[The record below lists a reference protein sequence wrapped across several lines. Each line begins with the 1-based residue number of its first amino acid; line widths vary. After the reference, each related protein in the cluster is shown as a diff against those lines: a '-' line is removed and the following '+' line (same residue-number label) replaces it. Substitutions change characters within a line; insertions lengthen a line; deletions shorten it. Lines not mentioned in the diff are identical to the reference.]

1 MMNNKP
7 LEFSKILDQVAMYA
21 HSSLA
26 TKRVLDLTAYKDLDE
41 LHDEI
46 KRTNE
51 AMDIARLLG
60 RLPIDAMDDISGAI
74 KLAKT
79 DAILSPEELYAIYH
93 VLDNVSH
100 LKSYFAS
107 YEGEIVALRDYATTL
122 EGDEHLKSEIE
133 RCILPDF
140 SIADDASAALLKIRK
155 SMRSLTS
162 SIRKTMESYL
172 KTSGDALSLDNLT
185 SRNDRLVL
193 AVKSDHRSEIK
204 GLVHAT
210 SASGQTFYIEPERV
224 VTMNNELNDLRA
236 DEQEEIRRILKTL
249 SRYVK
254 RIAISLSY
262 DLELVTVLDFIFAKA
277 EYGNFIDGMMPDV
290 VQNGNLS
297 LHQARHP
304 LIDPEKVV
312 ANDIILKQKVLMI
325 TGSNTGGKTVTLKTA
340 GLLSLMAEAGL
351 PVSAT
356 KATIPFFDEIY
367 VDMGDDQSIAES
379 LSTYSSHVKKQIQ
392 YLHLASKHSLV
403 LIDEI
408 GSGTDPQEGSALA
421 KAMIDAFIQKGC
433 TLIITTHYGSLKNY
447 GQAHDDIAL
456 ASVGFNIETMKPT
469 YKLKLDTIGSSYAFE
484 IAENLGMDE
493 AIIKK
498 ALAYQQEDENETE
511 RLAKKLAIKE
521 AELSEKEEYLTKTLA
536 QAQAD
541 KQSYEKK
548 LAGIER
554 QREATLEQAKKA
566 SNALLDDAKKMIDE
580 IVKEVREKDNIKD
593 HEVLNAKHML
603 DDLKHEKKQKVKVQ
617 NHTFVVGDHVKIDS
631 MNREGDISEVLKN
644 HQVTVL
650 VSGLAIKLKDT
661 DITFLHPKTKVQK
674 VKSGG
679 RPKMKKTGHYEV
691 NIIGMRYQEA
701 MDTVDKFIDDA
712 IVLGYPS
719 VRIVHGMGTGVL
731 RNGVRKMLKT
741 NKNVK
746 AFRDGGPNEG
756 GLGATVVDL
765 E

>member
-60 RLPIDAMDDISGAI
+60 RLPINAMDDISGAI

-566 SNALLDDAKKMIDE
+566 SNALLDDTKKMIDE

-603 DDLKHEKKQKVKVQ
+603 DDLKYEKKQKVKVQ

>member
-26 TKRVLDLTAYKDLDE
+26 TKRVLDLTAYKDLYE

-566 SNALLDDAKKMIDE
+566 SNALLDDTKKMIDE

>member
-60 RLPIDAMDDISGAI
+60 RLPINAMDDISGAI

-107 YEGEIVALRDYATTL
+107 YEGEIIALRDYVTTL

-511 RLAKKLAIKE
+511 RLAKKLVIKE

-548 LAGIER
+548 LAGIEK

-580 IVKEVREKDNIKD
+580 IIKEVREKDNIKD

-674 VKSGG
+674 VKSGS

-719 VRIVHGMGTGVL
+719 VRIIHGMGTGVL

>member
-1 MMNNKP
+1 MINNKP

-60 RLPIDAMDDISGAI
+60 RLPINAMDDISGAI

-100 LKSYFAS
+100 LKSYFAN
-107 YEGEIVALRDYATTL
+107 YEGEIIALRDYVTTL

-580 IVKEVREKDNIKD
+580 IIKEVREKDNIKD

>member
-1 MMNNKP
+1 MIDNKP
-7 LEFSKILDQVAMYA
+7 LEFSKILDQVALYA

-26 TKRVLDLTAYKDLDE
+26 TKRILDLNAYQDLDE

-46 KRTNE
+46 KRTHE
-51 AMDIARLLG
+51 AMDIARILG
-60 RLPIDAMDDISGAI
+60 RLPLNAMEDISNAI

-79 DAILSPEELYAIYH
+79 DAILSCEELYAIYH
-93 VLDNVSH
+93 VLDNVAH
-100 LKSYFAS
+100 LKSYFNS
-107 YEGEIVALRDYATTL
+107 YEGDIIALRDYVTTL
-122 EGDEHLKSEIE
+122 EGDEHLKSEID

-193 AVKSDHRSEIK
+193 AVKSDHRSEFK

-254 RIAISLSY
+254 RIATSLSY

-277 EYGNFIDGMMPDV
+277 EYGNFIDGIMPDV
-290 VQNGNLS
+290 VQKGNLS

-356 KATIPFFDEIY
+356 KASIPFFDEIY

-421 KAMIDAFIQKGC
+421 KAMIDAFIEKGC

-493 AIIKK
+493 AIIKR
-498 ALAYQQEDENETE
+498 ALAYQKEDETETE
-511 RLAKKLAIKE
+511 RLAKKLATKE
-521 AELSEKEEYLTKTLA
+521 AELNEKEDYLTNTLA
-536 QAQAD
+536 KAEAD
-541 KQSYEKK
+541 KNYYEKK

-554 QREATLEQAKKA
+554 QREAALAQAEKA

-661 DITFLHPKTKVQK
+661 EITFLHPKTKVQK

-691 NIIGMRYQEA
+691 NVIGMRYQEA

-731 RNGVRKMLKT
+731 RNGIRKMLKT

>member
-26 TKRVLDLTAYKDLDE
+26 TKRVLDLTAYKDLYE

-60 RLPIDAMDDISGAI
+60 RLPINAMDDISGAI

-107 YEGEIVALRDYATTL
+107 YEGEIVALRDYVTTL

-304 LIDPEKVV
+304 LINPEKVV

>member
-1 MMNNKP
+1 MINNKP

-60 RLPIDAMDDISGAI
+60 RLPINAMDDISGAI

-107 YEGEIVALRDYATTL
+107 YEGEIVALRDYVTTL

>member
-1 MMNNKP
+1 MINNKP

-60 RLPIDAMDDISGAI
+60 RLPINAMDDISGAI

-107 YEGEIVALRDYATTL
+107 YEGEIIALRDYVTTL

-566 SNALLDDAKKMIDE
+566 SNALLDDARKMIDE

-603 DDLKHEKKQKVKVQ
+603 DDLKYEKKQKVKVQ

>member
-1 MMNNKP
+1 MINNKP

-60 RLPIDAMDDISGAI
+60 RLPINAMDDISGAI

-107 YEGEIVALRDYATTL
+107 YEGEIIALRDYVTTL

-554 QREATLEQAKKA
+554 QREATLEQAKRA

>member
-60 RLPIDAMDDISGAI
+60 RLPINAMDDISGAI

-107 YEGEIVALRDYATTL
+107 YEGEIVALRDYVTTL

-548 LAGIER
+548 LAGIEK

-580 IVKEVREKDNIKD
+580 IIKEVREKDNIKD

>member
-1 MMNNKP
+1 MINNKP

-60 RLPIDAMDDISGAI
+60 RLPINAMDDISGAI

-107 YEGEIVALRDYATTL
+107 YEGEIIALRDYVTTL

-536 QAQAD
+536 QARAD

-548 LAGIER
+548 LAGIEK

-580 IVKEVREKDNIKD
+580 IIKEVREKDNIKD

-719 VRIVHGMGTGVL
+719 VRIIHGMGTGVL

>member
-1 MMNNKP
+1 MINNKP

-60 RLPIDAMDDISGAI
+60 RLPINAMDDISGAI

-107 YEGEIVALRDYATTL
+107 YEGEIIALRDYVTTL

-304 LIDPEKVV
+304 LINPEKVV

-456 ASVGFNIETMKPT
+456 ASVGFNIKTMKPT

-566 SNALLDDAKKMIDE
+566 SNALLDDTKKMIDE

>member
-26 TKRVLDLTAYKDLDE
+26 TKRVLDLTAYKDLYE

-60 RLPIDAMDDISGAI
+60 RLPINAMDDISGAI

-304 LIDPEKVV
+304 LINPEKVV

>member
-1 MMNNKP
+1 MINNKP

-60 RLPIDAMDDISGAI
+60 RLPINAMDDISGAI

-107 YEGEIVALRDYATTL
+107 YEGEIVALRDYVTTL

-312 ANDIILKQKVLMI
+312 ANDIIIKQKVLMI

-456 ASVGFNIETMKPT
+456 SSVGFNIETMKPT

>member
-1 MMNNKP
+1 MINNKP

-60 RLPIDAMDDISGAI
+60 RLPINAMDDISGAI

-107 YEGEIVALRDYATTL
+107 YEGEIIALRDYVTTL

-312 ANDIILKQKVLMI
+312 ANDIIIKQKVLMI

-493 AIIKK
+493 AIIKL
-498 ALAYQQEDENETE
+498 ALAYQPEDENETE

-719 VRIVHGMGTGVL
+719 VRIIHGMGTGVL

>member
-60 RLPIDAMDDISGAI
+60 RLPINAMDDISGAI

-548 LAGIER
+548 LAGIEK

-580 IVKEVREKDNIKD
+580 IIKEVREKDNIKD

-603 DDLKHEKKQKVKVQ
+603 DDLKYEKK
-617 NHTFVVGDHVKIDS
+617 
-631 MNREGDISEVLKN
+631 
-644 HQVTVL
+644 
-650 VSGLAIKLKDT
+650 
-661 DITFLHPKTKVQK
+661 
-674 VKSGG
+674 
-679 RPKMKKTGHYEV
+679 
-691 NIIGMRYQEA
+691 
-701 MDTVDKFIDDA
+701 
-712 IVLGYPS
+712 
-719 VRIVHGMGTGVL
+719 
-731 RNGVRKMLKT
+731 
-741 NKNVK
+741 
-746 AFRDGGPNEG
+746 
-756 GLGATVVDL
+756 
-765 E
+765 

>member
-60 RLPIDAMDDISGAI
+60 RLPINAMDDISGAI

-107 YEGEIVALRDYATTL
+107 YEGEIVALRDYVTTL

-277 EYGNFIDGMMPDV
+277 VYGNFIDGMMPDV

-521 AELSEKEEYLTKTLA
+521 AELSEKEEYLAKTLA

-554 QREATLEQAKKA
+554 QREATLEQAKRA

-603 DDLKHEKKQKVKVQ
+603 DDLKYEKKQKVKVQ
-617 NHTFVVGDHVKIDS
+617 NHTFIVGDHVKIDS

>member
-1 MMNNKP
+1 M
-7 LEFSKILDQVAMYA
+7 
-21 HSSLA
+21 
-26 TKRVLDLTAYKDLDE
+26 VL
-41 LHDEI
+41 
-46 KRTNE
+46 
-51 AMDIARLLG
+51 
-60 RLPIDAMDDISGAI
+60 
-74 KLAKT
+74 
-79 DAILSPEELYAIYH
+79 
-93 VLDNVSH
+93 
-100 LKSYFAS
+100 
-107 YEGEIVALRDYATTL
+107 
-122 EGDEHLKSEIE
+122 
-133 RCILPDF
+133 
-140 SIADDASAALLKIRK
+140 
-155 SMRSLTS
+155 
-162 SIRKTMESYL
+162 
-172 KTSGDALSLDNLT
+172 
-185 SRNDRLVL
+185 
-193 AVKSDHRSEIK
+193 
-204 GLVHAT
+204 
-210 SASGQTFYIEPERV
+210 
-224 VTMNNELNDLRA
+224 
-236 DEQEEIRRILKTL
+236 
-249 SRYVK
+249 
-254 RIAISLSY
+254 
-262 DLELVTVLDFIFAKA
+262 
-277 EYGNFIDGMMPDV
+277 DV

-312 ANDIILKQKVLMI
+312 ANDIIIKQKVLMI

-746 AFRDGGPNEG
+746 TFRDGGPNEG

>member
-60 RLPIDAMDDISGAI
+60 RLPINAMDDISGAI

-107 YEGEIVALRDYATTL
+107 YEGEIAALRDYVTTL

-133 RCILPDF
+133 SCILPDF

-521 AELSEKEEYLTKTLA
+521 AELSEKEDYLTKTLA

-566 SNALLDDAKKMIDE
+566 SNALLDDTKKMIDE

-603 DDLKHEKKQKVKVQ
+603 DDLKYEKKQKVKVQ

-719 VRIVHGMGTGVL
+719 VRVVHGMGTGVL

>member
-1 MMNNKP
+1 MIDNKP
-7 LEFSKILDQVAMYA
+7 LEFSKILDQVALYA

-26 TKRVLDLTAYKDLDE
+26 TKRILDLNAYQDLDE

-46 KRTNE
+46 KRTHE
-51 AMDIARLLG
+51 AMDIARILG
-60 RLPIDAMDDISGAI
+60 RLPLNAMEDISNAI

-79 DAILSPEELYAIYH
+79 DAILSCEELYAIYH
-93 VLDNVSH
+93 VLDNVAH
-100 LKSYFAS
+100 LKSYFNS
-107 YEGEIVALRDYATTL
+107 YEGDIIALRDYITTL

-193 AVKSDHRSEIK
+193 AVKSDHRSEFK

-254 RIAISLSY
+254 RIATSLSY
-262 DLELVTVLDFIFAKA
+262 DLELVKVLDFIFAKA
-277 EYGNFIDGMMPDV
+277 EYGNFIDGIMPDV
-290 VQNGNLS
+290 VQKGNLS

-356 KATIPFFDEIY
+356 KASIPFFDEIY

-421 KAMIDAFIQKGC
+421 KAMIDAFIEKGC

-493 AIIKK
+493 AIIKR
-498 ALAYQQEDENETE
+498 ALAYQQEDETETE
-511 RLAKKLAIKE
+511 RLAKKLATKE
-521 AELSEKEEYLTKTLA
+521 AELNEKEDYLTNTLA
-536 QAQAD
+536 KAEAD
-541 KQSYEKK
+541 KNSYEKK

-554 QREATLEQAKKA
+554 QREAALAQAEKA

-661 DITFLHPKTKVQK
+661 EITFLHPKTKVQK

-691 NIIGMRYQEA
+691 NVIGMRYQEA

-731 RNGVRKMLKT
+731 RNGIRKMLKT

>member
-60 RLPIDAMDDISGAI
+60 RLPINAMDDISGAI

-548 LAGIER
+548 LAGIEK

-580 IVKEVREKDNIKD
+580 IIKEVREKDNIKD

>member
-60 RLPIDAMDDISGAI
+60 RLPINAMDDISGAI

-107 YEGEIVALRDYATTL
+107 YEGEIVALRDYVTTL

-603 DDLKHEKKQKVKVQ
+603 DDLKYEKKQKVKVQ

>member
-60 RLPIDAMDDISGAI
+60 RLPINAMDDISGAI

-107 YEGEIVALRDYATTL
+107 YEGEIIALRDYVTTL

-456 ASVGFNIETMKPT
+456 SSVGFNIETMKPT

-746 AFRDGGPNEG
+746 TFRDGGPNEG

>member
-60 RLPIDAMDDISGAI
+60 RLPINAMDDISGAI

-107 YEGEIVALRDYATTL
+107 YEGEIIALRDYATTL
-122 EGDEHLKSEIE
+122 EGDEHLKNEIE

-566 SNALLDDAKKMIDE
+566 SNALLDDTKKMIDE

-603 DDLKHEKKQKVKVQ
+603 DELKYEKKQKVKVQ

-719 VRIVHGMGTGVL
+719 VRIIHGMGTGVL

>member
-60 RLPIDAMDDISGAI
+60 RLPINAMDDISGAI

-107 YEGEIVALRDYATTL
+107 YEGEIVALRDYVTTL

-456 ASVGFNIETMKPT
+456 SSVGFNIETMKPT

-548 LAGIER
+548 LAGIEK

>member
-1 MMNNKP
+1 MIDNKP
-7 LEFSKILDQVAMYA
+7 LEFSKILDQVALYA

-26 TKRVLDLTAYKDLDE
+26 TKRILDLNAYQDLDE
-41 LHDEI
+41 LNDEI
-46 KRTNE
+46 KRTQE
-51 AMDIARLLG
+51 AMDIARILG
-60 RLPIDAMDDISGAI
+60 RLPINPMEDISNAI

-79 DAILSPEELYAIYH
+79 DAILSCEELYAIYH
-93 VLDNVSH
+93 VLDNVAH
-100 LKSYFAS
+100 LKNYFNS
-107 YEGEIVALRDYATTL
+107 YEGDIIALRDYVTTL

-193 AVKSDHRSEIK
+193 AVKSDHRSEFK

-254 RIAISLSY
+254 RIATSLSY

-277 EYGNFIDGMMPDV
+277 EYGNFIDGIMPDV
-290 VQNGNLS
+290 VQKGNLS

-356 KATIPFFDEIY
+356 KASIPFFDEIY

-421 KAMIDAFIQKGC
+421 KAMIDAFIEKGC

-493 AIIKK
+493 AIIKR
-498 ALAYQQEDENETE
+498 ALAYQQEDETETE
-511 RLAKKLAIKE
+511 RLAKKLATKE
-521 AELSEKEEYLTKTLA
+521 AELNEKEDYLTNTLA
-536 QAQAD
+536 KVEAD
-541 KQSYEKK
+541 KNSYEKK

-554 QREATLEQAKKA
+554 QREAALAQAEKA

-661 DITFLHPKTKVQK
+661 EITFLHPKTKVQK

-691 NIIGMRYQEA
+691 NVIGMRYQEA

-731 RNGVRKMLKT
+731 RNGIRKMLKT

>member
-1 MMNNKP
+1 MIDNKP
-7 LEFSKILDQVAMYA
+7 LEFSKILDQVALYA

-26 TKRVLDLTAYKDLDE
+26 TKRILDLNAYQDLDE

-46 KRTNE
+46 KRTHE
-51 AMDIARLLG
+51 AMDIARILG
-60 RLPIDAMDDISGAI
+60 RLPLNAMEDISNAI

-79 DAILSPEELYAIYH
+79 DAILSCEELYAIYH
-93 VLDNVSH
+93 VLDNVAH
-100 LKSYFAS
+100 LKSYFNS
-107 YEGEIVALRDYATTL
+107 YEGDIIALRDYVTTL

-193 AVKSDHRSEIK
+193 AVKSDHRSEFK

-254 RIAISLSY
+254 RIATSLSY

-277 EYGNFIDGMMPDV
+277 EYGNFIDGIMPDV
-290 VQNGNLS
+290 VQKGNLS

-356 KATIPFFDEIY
+356 KASIPFFDEIY

-421 KAMIDAFIQKGC
+421 KAMIDAFIEKGC

-493 AIIKK
+493 AIIKR
-498 ALAYQQEDENETE
+498 ALAYQQEDETETE

-521 AELSEKEEYLTKTLA
+521 AELNEKEDYLTNTLA
-536 QAQAD
+536 KTEAD
-541 KQSYEKK
+541 KNSYEKK

-554 QREATLEQAKKA
+554 QREAALAQAEKA

-661 DITFLHPKTKVQK
+661 EITFLHPKTKVQK

-691 NIIGMRYQEA
+691 NVIGMRYQEA

-731 RNGVRKMLKT
+731 RNGIRKMLKT

>member
-60 RLPIDAMDDISGAI
+60 RLPINAMDDISGAI

-107 YEGEIVALRDYATTL
+107 YEGEIAALRDYATTL

-548 LAGIER
+548 LAGIEK

-580 IVKEVREKDNIKD
+580 IIKEVREKDNIKD

-719 VRIVHGMGTGVL
+719 VRIIHGMGTGVL

>member
-1 MMNNKP
+1 MINNKP

-60 RLPIDAMDDISGAI
+60 RLPINAMDDISGAI

-107 YEGEIVALRDYATTL
+107 YEGEIIALRDYVTTL

-548 LAGIER
+548 LAGIEK

-719 VRIVHGMGTGVL
+719 VRIIHGMGTGVL

>member
-1 MMNNKP
+1 MIDNKP
-7 LEFSKILDQVAMYA
+7 LEFSKILDQVALYA

-26 TKRVLDLTAYKDLDE
+26 TKRILDLNAYQDLDE
-41 LHDEI
+41 LNDEI
-46 KRTNE
+46 KRTHE
-51 AMDIARLLG
+51 AMDIARILG
-60 RLPIDAMDDISGAI
+60 RLPINAMEDISNAI

-79 DAILSPEELYAIYH
+79 DAILSCEELYAIYH
-93 VLDNVSH
+93 VLDNVAH
-100 LKSYFAS
+100 LKSYFNS
-107 YEGEIVALRDYATTL
+107 YEGDIIALRDYVTTL

-193 AVKSDHRSEIK
+193 AVKSDHRSEFK

-254 RIAISLSY
+254 RIATSLSY

-277 EYGNFIDGMMPDV
+277 EYGNFIDGIMPDV
-290 VQNGNLS
+290 VQKGNLS

-356 KATIPFFDEIY
+356 KASIPFFDEIY

-421 KAMIDAFIQKGC
+421 KAMIDAFIEKGC

-493 AIIKK
+493 AIIKR
-498 ALAYQQEDENETE
+498 ALAYQQEDETETE
-511 RLAKKLAIKE
+511 RLAKKLATKE
-521 AELSEKEEYLTKTLA
+521 AELNEKEDYLTNTLA
-536 QAQAD
+536 KVEAD
-541 KQSYEKK
+541 KNSYEKK

-554 QREATLEQAKKA
+554 QREAALAQAEKA

-661 DITFLHPKTKVQK
+661 EITFLHPKTKVQK

-691 NIIGMRYQEA
+691 NVIGMRYQEA

-731 RNGVRKMLKT
+731 RNGIRKMLKT

>member
-1 MMNNKP
+1 MIDNKP
-7 LEFSKILDQVAMYA
+7 LEFSKILDQVALYA

-26 TKRVLDLTAYKDLDE
+26 TKRILDLNAYQDLDE

-46 KRTNE
+46 KRTHE
-51 AMDIARLLG
+51 AMDIARILG
-60 RLPIDAMDDISGAI
+60 RLPLNAMEDISNAI

-79 DAILSPEELYAIYH
+79 DAILSCEELYAIYH
-93 VLDNVSH
+93 VLDNVAH
-100 LKSYFAS
+100 LKSYFNS
-107 YEGEIVALRDYATTL
+107 YEGDIIALRDYITTL
-122 EGDEHLKSEIE
+122 EGDEHLKSEID

-193 AVKSDHRSEIK
+193 AVKSDHRSEFK

-254 RIAISLSY
+254 RIATSLSY

-277 EYGNFIDGMMPDV
+277 EYGNFIDGIMPDV
-290 VQNGNLS
+290 VQKGNLS

-304 LIDPEKVV
+304 LIDPEKVI

-356 KATIPFFDEIY
+356 KASIPFFDEIY

-421 KAMIDAFIQKGC
+421 KAMIDAFIEKGC

-493 AIIKK
+493 AIIKR
-498 ALAYQQEDENETE
+498 ALAYQQEDETETE
-511 RLAKKLAIKE
+511 RLAKKLATKE
-521 AELSEKEEYLTKTLA
+521 AELNEKEDYLTNTLA
-536 QAQAD
+536 KAEAD
-541 KQSYEKK
+541 KNSYEKK

-554 QREATLEQAKKA
+554 QREAALAQAEKA

-661 DITFLHPKTKVQK
+661 EITFLHPKTKVQK

-691 NIIGMRYQEA
+691 NVIGMRYQEA

-731 RNGVRKMLKT
+731 RNGIRKMLKT

>member
-1 MMNNKP
+1 MINNKP

-60 RLPIDAMDDISGAI
+60 RLPINAMDDISGAI

-107 YEGEIVALRDYATTL
+107 YEGEIIALRDYVTTL

-155 SMRSLTS
+155 SMHSLTS

-566 SNALLDDAKKMIDE
+566 SNALLDDARKMIDE

-603 DDLKHEKKQKVKVQ
+603 DDLKYEKKQKVKVQ

>member
-60 RLPIDAMDDISGAI
+60 RLPINAMDDISGAI

-304 LIDPEKVV
+304 LINPEKVV

-521 AELSEKEEYLTKTLA
+521 AELSEKEEYLAKTLA

-603 DDLKHEKKQKVKVQ
+603 DDLKYEKKQKVKVQ

-679 RPKMKKTGHYEV
+679 RPKTKKTGHYEV

>member
-1 MMNNKP
+1 MNNKP

-60 RLPIDAMDDISGAI
+60 RLPINAMDDISGAI

-107 YEGEIVALRDYATTL
+107 YEGEIIALRDYATTL
-122 EGDEHLKSEIE
+122 EGDEHLKNEIE

-566 SNALLDDAKKMIDE
+566 SNALLDDTKKMIDE

-603 DDLKHEKKQKVKVQ
+603 DELKYEKKQKVKVQ

-719 VRIVHGMGTGVL
+719 VRIIHGMGTGVL

>member
-60 RLPIDAMDDISGAI
+60 RLPINAMDDISGAI

-548 LAGIER
+548 LAGIEK

-580 IVKEVREKDNIKD
+580 IIKEVREKDNIKD

-719 VRIVHGMGTGVL
+719 VRIIHGMGTGVL

>member
-1 MMNNKP
+1 MIDNKP
-7 LEFSKILDQVAMYA
+7 LEFSKILDQVALYA

-26 TKRVLDLTAYKDLDE
+26 TKRILDLNAYQDLDE
-41 LHDEI
+41 LNDEI
-46 KRTNE
+46 KRTQE
-51 AMDIARLLG
+51 AMDIARILG
-60 RLPIDAMDDISGAI
+60 RLPINAMEDISNAI

-79 DAILSPEELYAIYH
+79 DAILSCEELYAIYH
-93 VLDNVSH
+93 VLDNVAH
-100 LKSYFAS
+100 LKNYFNS
-107 YEGEIVALRDYATTL
+107 YEGDIIALRDYVTTL

-193 AVKSDHRSEIK
+193 AVKSDHRSEFK

-254 RIAISLSY
+254 RIATSLSY

-277 EYGNFIDGMMPDV
+277 EYGNFIDGIMPDV
-290 VQNGNLS
+290 VQKGNLS

-356 KATIPFFDEIY
+356 KASIPFFDEIY

-421 KAMIDAFIQKGC
+421 KAMIDAFIEKGC

-493 AIIKK
+493 AIIKR
-498 ALAYQQEDENETE
+498 ALAYQQEDETETE
-511 RLAKKLAIKE
+511 RLAKKLATKE
-521 AELSEKEEYLTKTLA
+521 AELNEKEDYLTNTLA
-536 QAQAD
+536 KVEAD
-541 KQSYEKK
+541 KNSYEKK

-554 QREATLEQAKKA
+554 QREAALAQAEKA

-661 DITFLHPKTKVQK
+661 EITFLHPKTKVQK

-691 NIIGMRYQEA
+691 NVIGMRYQEA

-731 RNGVRKMLKT
+731 RNGIRKMLKT

>member
-60 RLPIDAMDDISGAI
+60 RLPINAMDDISGAI

-193 AVKSDHRSEIK
+193 AVKNDHRSEIK

-304 LIDPEKVV
+304 LINPEKVV

-566 SNALLDDAKKMIDE
+566 SNALLDDTKKMIDE

-603 DDLKHEKKQKVKVQ
+603 DDLKYEKKQKVKVQ

>member
-60 RLPIDAMDDISGAI
+60 RLPINAMDDISGAI